1 MRSGDLVTQRA
12 GSGRSWRGSATTVFI
27 CPSGDGAPTGKSVGL
42 ASQQTLYGGARWRL
56 GGGGTGRKGR
66 GGAPAATAC
75 PKPQG
80 KPRRHLGVEAERGA
94 GAPKI
99 KFFKCT
105 VKVTTRQLV

>member
-1 MRSGDLVTQRA
+1 MRPPFSFAQVVMERRLANRLDWQVNKHC
-12 GSGRSWRGSATTVFI
+12 TVEH
-27 CPSGDGAPTGKSVGL
+27 
-42 ASQQTLYGGARWRL
+42 GGGWE
-56 GGGGTGRKGR
+56 GGTGRKGR

-105 VKVTTRQLV
+105 AKVTTRQLV